1 MYNYI
6 TCPYVKS
13 YTQYKNVF
21 SNRLPEK
28 LLVEEI
34 EFKQNTVLSKKK
46 KKPVFEDISVLMCI
60 DAWEERRRQT
70 GKYNNC
76 PKLVSEYLNQDNK
89 VYHS

>member
-6 TCPYVKS
+6 TCSYVKS

-34 EFKQNTVLSKKK
+34 EFKQ
-46 KKPVFEDISVLMCI
+46 KPVFEDISVLMCT
-60 DAWEERRRQT
+60 DAWEERSRQT
-70 GKYNNC
+70 GKCNNC
-76 PKLVSEYLNQDNK
+76 LKLVNEYLNQDNK
-89 VYHS
+89 VFHS

>member
-46 KKPVFEDISVLMCI
+46 KNLSLKTF
-60 DAWEERRRQT
+60 QF
-70 GKYNNC
+70 
-76 PKLVSEYLNQDNK
+76 
-89 VYHS
+89 